1 MMIEFI
7 LVGGCAAVLLLPIV
21 LMAAWTENTKTGRR
35 FMDWL
40 MHKTG
45 LED

>member
-1 MMIEFI
+1 MVDFI
-7 LVGGCAAVLLLPIV
+7 LAWGCVSVLLLPAV
-21 LMAAWTENTKTGRR
+21 LLAAWAENTKTGRR

-40 MHKTG
+40 MHKMG